1 MGRAGYWRLLMDVN
15 KLREIGRAY
24 RRAAALGRIARD
36 RVEEHR
42 RTVAALTRE
51 RAALQARVKELN
63 ALQRKA
69 QDGRAAVERAVAART
84 NLVASI
90 DARRDLNAQL
100 TGELQDAQRKLQA
113 TLAQVIAGRPAAAA
127 A

>member
-1 MGRAGYWRLLMDVN
+1 MEGN
-15 KLREIGRAY
+15 NLREIGRAY
-24 RRAAALGRIARD
+24 RTAAALGRIDRD

-42 RTVAALTRE
+42 RTLAALTRE

-69 QDGRAAVERAVAART
+69 QDARAAVERAVAART

-100 TGELQDAQRKLQA
+100 TAHLQDAQRKLHA
-113 TLAQVIAGRPAAAA
+113 TLPQAIAGRPAAAA
-127 A
+127 ALPPRPC